1 VEGVTAAV
9 APPLG
14 GRLMIES
21 LPGLPHVYRNSVA
34 PSYFSVM
41 HLPIVR
47 GRTFFEGEQNTVIVS
62 ESAARAVWP
71 DQDPVGK
78 IWNLA
83 GAQRTVAGVVKD
95 SGANLIADADS
106 IEAYVP
112 IQGADVERSTLILHS
127 RGDPVQ
133 SARMV
138 PAAVN
143 EPVSVSLMRALRE
156 SFLDG
161 QRRMITLIGS
171 IGALATIL
179 AAAGMFALV
188 AFAVAQRKRELGI
201 RMAIGAKRRHIL
213 GVLLIQHAKPTMSGA
228 VVGVIL
234 AMILSRLVRSF
245 VVLPNRGALDVPGF
259 TAGLACFALV
269 AGLATLSPAMRA
281 LRIDPSETLREE

>member
-1 VEGVTAAV
+1 
-9 APPLG
+9 
-14 GRLMIES
+14 
-21 LPGLPHVYRNSVA
+21 
-34 PSYFSVM
+34 M

-47 GRTFFEGEQNTVIVS
+47 GRTFFEGEQNAGDRQRVRRARRVARS
-62 ESAARAVWP
+62 RPRGQDLESGGCAAHGDGR
-71 DQDPVGK
+71 G
-78 IWNLA
+78 
-83 GAQRTVAGVVKD
+83 QRQWGEPLLRMPIRSKP
-95 SGANLIADADS
+95 I
-106 IEAYVP
+106 VP
-112 IQGADVERSTLILHS
+112 IQGTDVERSALILHS
-127 RGDPVQ
+127 RSDPVR

-143 EPVSVSLMRALRE
+143 KPVSVSLMRALRE

-161 QRRMITLIGS
+161 QRKMITLIGS

-213 GVLLIQHAKPTMSGA
+213 GVLLIQHVKPTMSGA

-245 VVLPNRGALDVPGF
+245 VVFPNRDAVEVPGF
-259 TAGLACFALV
+259 AAGLVCFALV